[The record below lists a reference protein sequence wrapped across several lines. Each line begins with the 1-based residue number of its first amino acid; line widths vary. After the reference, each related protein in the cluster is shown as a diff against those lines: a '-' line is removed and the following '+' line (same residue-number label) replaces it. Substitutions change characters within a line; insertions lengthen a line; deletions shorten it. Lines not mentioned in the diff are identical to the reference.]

1 MLILVVDDS
10 YQNRKL
16 ISAQL
21 ENGSRQIYTAS
32 NGIEALEI
40 LENTEVDLIIS
51 DILMPQMDGYQFC
64 SQVRQNE
71 KFKHIPIIIYTATY
85 TSDSDEKLSFDL
97 GADAFLKKPAG
108 IKILEETVAKLIGQ
122 PRAER
127 NIKKL
132 VMDSGPLRQYNHR
145 LVEKLEEKNFEL
157 LKRSE
162 ELGYEIEE
170 RIRAERLNREGEKL
184 FRELTD
190 AIHEVFWMTS
200 LSKNEIVYIS
210 QGYEQIWGRTRQS
223 LLENP
228 ISWIESIH
236 PDDRDRVMDSART
249 RQVAGEYREEYRIVR
264 PDGEIRWIRDKAF
277 PVKNEKGDTIR
288 VAGIA
293 EDITEFK
300 LKETQLKDAEK
311 KRVELEQQLI
321 QAQKLESLGTLA
333 SGIAHDFNNILSI
346 IMGHTSVIES
356 NRNNPEKFSQ
366 HISALHIATQR
377 GASLVRQLLTFAR
390 KAEFNLELTQLND
403 IILEISKLISQ
414 TFPKNIRLFTYFQE
428 NLPMVQVDANQIH
441 QVLLNL
447 CVNARDAMQDG
458 GVLTIETTL
467 TASENIKMGYSK
479 SFAEKYVILRISDSG
494 SGMSEKTRQRI
505 FEPFFTTKDIG
516 KGTGLGLALAYS
528 VIDNH
533 KGWIEVDSE
542 LGKGTT
548 FFVYLPVPN
557 EKPKVTI
564 QPNHSESESLGGNEG
579 ILVIEDEELLR
590 NMLADLLS
598 SKGYKVHLAIDG
610 EDGVEKFLL
619 RHSEIQLVLTD
630 SGLPKFGGGEVIKR
644 IRAIHSSV
652 KILLASGFMDPE
664 LKLSL
669 KDFGVSYFIQK
680 PYLGTE
686 ILSCI
691 RSALDQK

>member
-1 MLILVVDDS
+1 MVILIVDDS

-21 ENGSRQIYTAS
+21 ESETRKIYTAS

-40 LENTEVDLIIS
+40 LENTEVNLIIS

-71 KFKHIPIIIYTATY
+71 KFKHIPFIVYTATY

-108 IKILEETVAKLIGQ
+108 LKLLEETVANVVKN
-122 PRAER
+122 PRSER
-127 NIKKL
+127 NVKRL
-132 VMDSGPLRQYNHR
+132 VIDSAPLRQYNHR

-157 LKRSE
+157 QKRSE

-170 RIRAERLNREGEKL
+170 RRRAERLNREGEEL
-184 FRELTD
+184 FKELTD

-200 LSKNEIVYIS
+200 LSKNEMVYIS
-210 QGYEQIWGRTRQS
+210 QGYEQIWGRSRQS
-223 LLENP
+223 LFENP

-236 PDDRDRVMDSART
+236 PDDRDRVFNNAKI
-249 RQVAGEYREEYRIVR
+249 RQVTGEYREEYRIVR

-277 PVKNEKGDTIR
+277 PVRNEKGETVRI
-288 VAGIA
+288 AGIA
-293 EDITEFK
+293 EDITEHK
-300 LKETQLKDAEK
+300 LKESQLKEVEK
-311 KRVELEQQLI
+311 RRAELEEQLI

-366 HISALHIATQR
+366 HIAALHMATQR

-390 KAEFNLELTQLND
+390 KTEFNLELIQIND

-414 TFPKNIRLFTYFQE
+414 TFPKNIRLFTNFE
-428 NLPMVQVDANQIH
+428 KNLPWIKADANQIH

-447 CVNARDAMQDG
+447 CVNARDAMPDG
-458 GVLTIETTL
+458 GILNMETFI
-467 TASENIKMGYSK
+467 TAEENLKLGYSK
-479 SFAEKYVILRISDSG
+479 NLAEKYVVLRISDSG
-494 SGMSEKTRQRI
+494 SGMSEKTKQRI
-505 FEPFFTTKDIG
+505 FEPFFTTKEIG

-528 VIDNH
+528 VIENH

-548 FFVYLPVPN
+548 FFVYLPVPK
-557 EKPKVTI
+557 EKSEVIIKPI
-564 QPNHSESESLGGNEG
+564 SSESEFSGGNES

-590 NMLADLLS
+590 NMLGDLLE
-598 SKGYKVHLAIDG
+598 SKGYKVYLAADG
-610 EDGVEKFLL
+610 EDGVEQFLL
-619 RHSEIQLVLTD
+619 RHSQIDLVLTD
-630 SGLPKFGGGEVIKR
+630 LGLPKFGGEEVIKR
-644 IRAIHSSV
+644 IRAIHNNV
-652 KILLASGFMDPE
+652 KIILASGFMEPE
-664 LKLSL
+664 LKLAL
-669 KDFGVSYFIQK
+669 KDFGISYFIQK

-691 RSALDQK
+691 RSTLDQK

>member
-1 MLILVVDDS
+1 MIILVVDDS

-21 ENGSRQIYTAS
+21 DNGSRKIFTAS

-40 LENTEVDLIIS
+40 MENAEIDLIIS

-71 KFKHIPIIIYTATY
+71 KYKHIPFIVYTATY

-108 IKILEETVAKLIGQ
+108 LKLLEETVSQLIDH
-122 PRAER
+122 PRSER
-127 NIKKL
+127 NVKKL

-157 LKRSE
+157 QKRSE

-170 RIRAERLNREGEKL
+170 RRRAERLNREGEEL
-184 FRELTD
+184 FKELTD

-210 QGYEQIWGRTRQS
+210 QGYEQIWGRSRQS

-228 ISWIESIH
+228 ISWLECIH
-236 PDDRDRVMDSART
+236 PDDRDRVFNSAKT
-249 RQVAGEYREEYRIVR
+249 RQTSGEYREEYRIVR

-277 PVKNEKGDTIR
+277 PVKNERGETIR
-288 VAGIA
+288 VAGVA
-293 EDITEFK
+293 EDITEHK
-300 LKETQLKDAEK
+300 LKEAQLKDVEK
-311 KRVELEQQLI
+311 KRAELEQQLI

-346 IMGHTSVIES
+346 IMGHTSVIEIS
-356 NRNNPEKFSQ
+356 RTNPEKFSQ
-366 HISALHIATQR
+366 HISALHMATQR

-390 KAEFNLELTQLND
+390 KTEFNLEPTQIND
-403 IILEISKLISQ
+403 IILEISKLIPQ
-414 TFPKNIRLFTYFQE
+414 TFPKNIRLFTDFQE
-428 NLPMVQVDANQIH
+428 NLPLVHVDSNQIH

-447 CVNARDAMQDG
+447 CVNARDAMQEG
-458 GVLTIETTL
+458 GILSIETFL
-467 TASENIKMGYSK
+467 ADAENLRIGYSK
-479 SFAEKYVILRISDSG
+479 SFAEKYIILRISDSG
-494 SGMSEKTRQRI
+494 SGMSEKIKQRI

-533 KGWIEVDSE
+533 KGWIEVESE

-548 FFVYLPVPN
+548 FLVYLPVPK
-557 EKPKVTI
+557 EKSEVNVKPAY
-564 QPNHSESESLGGNEG
+564 SESESLGGKES
-579 ILVIEDEELLR
+579 ILIVEDEELLR
-590 NMLADLLS
+590 NMLGDLLE
-598 SKGYKVHLAIDG
+598 SKGYKVYLAVDG
-610 EDGVEKFLL
+610 EDGVEQFLL
-619 RHSEIQLVLTD
+619 RHSQISLVLTD
-630 SGLPKFGGGEVIKR
+630 LGLPKFGGGEVIKR

-652 KILLASGFMDPE
+652 KILLASGFMEPE

>member
-1 MLILVVDDS
+1 MHILVVDDS

-21 ENGSRQIYTAS
+21 ENDSRKIYTAS
-32 NGIEALEI
+32 NGLEALEI
-40 LENTEVDLIIS
+40 LENAKVDLIIS

-64 SQVRQNE
+64 SQVRQSE
-71 KFKHIPIIIYTATY
+71 KFKDIPIIIYTATY
-85 TSDSDEKLSFDL
+85 TSESDEKLSFDL

-108 IKILEETVAKLIGQ
+108 LKLLEETVTRLVET
-122 PRAER
+122 PRSDR
-127 NIKKL
+127 NVKRL
-132 VMDSGPLRQYNHR
+132 VMDSAPLRQYNHR

-157 LKRSE
+157 RKRSE

-170 RIRAERLNREGEKL
+170 RRRAERLNREGEEL
-184 FRELTD
+184 FKELTD

-200 LSKNEIVYIS
+200 LSKNEMVYIS
-210 QGYEQIWGRTRQS
+210 QGYEQIWGRSRES
-223 LLENP
+223 LFENP
-228 ISWIESIH
+228 ISWLESIH
-236 PDDRDRVMDSART
+236 PDDRDRVFNNAKS
-249 RQVAGEYREEYRIVR
+249 RQVTGEYREEYRIVR

-277 PVKNEKGDTIR
+277 PVKNEKGETIR
-288 VAGIA
+288 VAGVA
-293 EDITEFK
+293 EDITENK
-300 LKETQLKDAEK
+300 LKEAQLKEVEK
-311 KRVELEQQLI
+311 KRAELEEQLI

-346 IMGHTSVIES
+346 IMGHTSVIEIS
-356 NRNNPEKFSQ
+356 RNNPEKFSQ
-366 HISALHIATQR
+366 HISALHLATQR

-390 KAEFNLELTQLND
+390 KTEFNLEPTQIND

-414 TFPKNIRLFTYFQE
+414 TFPKNIRLFTDFQE
-428 NLPMVQVDANQIH
+428 NLPLLQVDANQIH

-458 GVLTIETTL
+458 GVLNMETFL
-467 TASENIKMGYSK
+467 TNAENLKIGYSK
-479 SFAEKYVILRISDSG
+479 SLAEKYVILRISDSG
-494 SGMSEKTRQRI
+494 SGMSEKTKQRI
-505 FEPFFTTKDIG
+505 FEPFFTTKDVG

-528 VIDNH
+528 VIENH
-533 KGWIEVDSE
+533 KGWMEVESE

-548 FFVYLPVPN
+548 FLVYLPVPKERSEMN
-557 EKPKVTI
+557 IKPVY
-564 QPNHSESESLGGNEG
+564 SESESLGGQES

-590 NMLADLLS
+590 DMLADLLR
-598 SKGYKVHLAIDG
+598 SKGYKVYLAADG
-610 EDGVEKFLL
+610 EDGVEQFLL
-619 RHSEIQLVLTD
+619 RHSQIQLVLTD
-630 SGLPKFGGGEVIKR
+630 LGLPKFGGGEVIKR

-652 KILLASGFMDPE
+652 KILLASGFMEPE

-691 RSALDQK
+691 RSALDQT

>member
-21 ENGSRQIYTAS
+21 ENGSRKIYTAS
-32 NGIEALEI
+32 NGLEALEI

-64 SQVRQNE
+64 SQVRQND

-108 IKILEETVAKLIGQ
+108 LKLLDETVTKLLQ
-122 PRAER
+122 NPRSKR
-127 NIKKL
+127 TVKGL
-132 VMDSGPLRQYNHR
+132 VLDSAPLRQYNHR

-157 LKRSE
+157 QRRSE

-170 RIRAERLNREGEKL
+170 RIRAERLNREGEEL
-184 FRELTD
+184 FKELTD

-210 QGYEQIWGRTRQS
+210 QGYEQIWGRSRQS

-228 ISWIESIH
+228 ISWMECIH
-236 PDDRDRVMDSART
+236 PDDRDRVMSNART
-249 RQVAGEYREEYRIVR
+249 RQVTGEYREEYRIVR

-288 VAGIA
+288 VAGVA
-293 EDITEFK
+293 EDITEHK
-300 LKETQLKDAEK
+300 LKEAQLKEVEK
-311 KRVELEQQLI
+311 KRAELEEQLI

-346 IMGHTSVIES
+346 IMGHTSVIEI

-366 HISALHIATQR
+366 HITALHMATQR
-377 GASLVRQLLTFAR
+377 GASLVKQLLTFAR
-390 KAEFNLELTQLND
+390 KTEFNLEPAQIND
-403 IILEISKLISQ
+403 IILEVSKLVSQ
-414 TFPKNIRLFTYFQE
+414 TFPKSIRLLTDFQE
-428 NLPMVQVDANQIH
+428 NLPLVQVDTNQIH

-458 GVLTIETTL
+458 GLLTIETFL
-467 TASENIKMGYSK
+467 TDSENLKKGYSK
-479 SFAEKYVILRISDSG
+479 SLAEKYIILRISDSG
-494 SGMSEKTRQRI
+494 SGMSEKTKQRI

-516 KGTGLGLALAYS
+516 KGTVLGLALAYS

-542 LGKGTT
+542 LGKGTS
-548 FFVYLPVPN
+548 FFLYLPVTKEKSELNIKPN
-557 EKPKVTI
+557 YS
-564 QPNHSESESLGGNEG
+564 QSESLGGNES

-590 NMLADLLS
+590 NMLADLLG
-598 SKGYKVHLAIDG
+598 SKGYKVHLAVDG
-610 EDGVEKFLL
+610 EDGVEQFLL
-619 RHSEIQLVLTD
+619 KHSEIQLVLTD
-630 SGLPKFGGGEVIKR
+630 LGLPKFGGGEVIKR
-644 IRAIHSSV
+644 IRAIHNSV
-652 KILLASGFMDPE
+652 KILLASGFMEPE

>member
-21 ENGSRQIYTAS
+21 ENGSRKIYTAS
-32 NGIEALEI
+32 NGVEALEI

-71 KFKHIPIIIYTATY
+71 KLKHIPFIVYTATY

-108 IKILEETVAKLIGQ
+108 LKILEETVAKLVKS
-122 PRAER
+122 PRSER
-127 NIKKL
+127 NVKRL

-157 LKRSE
+157 QKRSE

-170 RIRAERLNREGEKL
+170 RRRAERLNREGEEL
-184 FRELTD
+184 FKELTD

-210 QGYEQIWGRTRQS
+210 QGYEQIWGRSRQS

-228 ISWIESIH
+228 TSWMECIH
-236 PDDRDRVMDSART
+236 PDDRDRVIDSAKT
-249 RQVAGEYREEYRIVR
+249 RQVSGEYREEYRIVR

-288 VAGIA
+288 VAGVA
-293 EDITEFK
+293 EDITEHK
-300 LKETQLKDAEK
+300 LKESQLKEVEK
-311 KRVELEQQLI
+311 RRAELEEQLI

-346 IMGHTSVIES
+346 MMGHTSVLEIS
-356 NRNNPEKFSQ
+356 RNNPEKFSQ
-366 HISALHIATQR
+366 HISALHMATQR
-377 GASLVRQLLTFAR
+377 GASLVKQLLTFAR
-390 KAEFNLELTQLND
+390 KTEFNLELAQIND

-414 TFPKNIRLFTYFQE
+414 TFPKNIRLFTDFQE
-428 NLPMVQVDANQIH
+428 NLPLVQVDTNQIH

-447 CVNARDAMQDG
+447 CVNARDAMQEG
-458 GVLTIETTL
+458 GVLNMETFL
-467 TASENIKMGYSK
+467 ADSENLKVGYSK
-479 SFAEKYVILRISDSG
+479 SLTEKYIVLRISDSG
-494 SGMSEKTRQRI
+494 SGMSEKTKQRI

-533 KGWIEVDSE
+533 KGWIEVESE

-548 FFVYLPVPN
+548 FLIYLPVPK
-557 EKPKVTI
+557 EKSEVNIKPI
-564 QPNHSESESLGGNEG
+564 YSESEFLGGSES

-590 NMLADLLS
+590 NMLGDLLGS
-598 SKGYKVHLAIDG
+598 VGYKVYLAADG
-610 EDGVEKFLL
+610 EDGVEQFLL
-619 RHSEIQLVLTD
+619 RHSQIQLVLTD
-630 SGLPKFGGGEVIKR
+630 LGLPKFGGAEVIRR
-644 IRAIHSSV
+644 IRSIHGSV
-652 KILLASGFMDPE
+652 KILLASGFMEPE

-669 KDFGVSYFIQK
+669 KDFDVSYFIQK
-680 PYLGTE
+680 PYLGKE

>member
-21 ENGSRQIYTAS
+21 ANGSRKIYTAS
-32 NGIEALEI
+32 NGLEALDI

-64 SQVRQNE
+64 SQVRQND

-108 IKILEETVAKLIGQ
+108 LKLLEETVIRLLEN
-122 PRAER
+122 PRSKR
-127 NIKKL
+127 TVKGL
-132 VMDSGPLRQYNHR
+132 VLDSAPLRQYNHR

-170 RIRAERLNREGEKL
+170 RRRAERLNREGEEL
-184 FRELTD
+184 FKELTD

-210 QGYEQIWGRTRQS
+210 QGYEQIWGRSRQS

-228 ISWIESIH
+228 ISWMECIH
-236 PDDRDRVMDSART
+236 PDDRDRVMNNART
-249 RQVAGEYREEYRIVR
+249 RQVTGEYREEYRIVR

-288 VAGIA
+288 VAGVA
-293 EDITEFK
+293 EDITEHK
-300 LKETQLKDAEK
+300 LKESQLKEVERRKA
-311 KRVELEQQLI
+311 ELEEQLI

-346 IMGHTSVIES
+346 IMGHTSVIEN

-366 HISALHIATQR
+366 HVSALHMATQR

-390 KAEFNLELTQLND
+390 KTEFNLELAQIND

-414 TFPKNIRLFTYFQE
+414 TFPKNIRLLTDFQE
-428 NLPMVQVDANQIH
+428 NLPLVQVDTNQIH

-458 GVLTIETTL
+458 GLLTIETFL
-467 TASENIKMGYSK
+467 TDSENLKMGYSK
-479 SFAEKYVILRISDSG
+479 SLAEKYVILRISDSG
-494 SGMSEKTRQRI
+494 SGMSEKTKQRI

-528 VIDNH
+528 VIENH

-548 FFVYLPVPN
+548 FFVYLPVPK
-557 EKPKVTI
+557 EKPKLNVK
-564 QPNHSESESLGGNEG
+564 PVYSESESLGGNES

-590 NMLADLLS
+590 NMLADLLE
-598 SKGYKVHLAIDG
+598 SKGYKVHLAADG
-610 EDGVEKFLL
+610 EDGVEQFLL
-619 RHSEIQLVLTD
+619 KHSEIQLVLTD
-630 SGLPKFGGGEVIKR
+630 LGLPKFGGEEVIKK

-652 KILLASGFMDPE
+652 RIVLASGFMEPE

>member
-1 MLILVVDDS
+1 MIILIVDDS

-21 ENGSRQIYTAS
+21 ANGSRKIFTAS

-40 LENTEVDLIIS
+40 MENATVDLIIS

-71 KFKHIPIIIYTATY
+71 KFKLIPFIVYSATY
-85 TSDSDEKLSFDL
+85 TSEPDEKLSFEL
-97 GADAFLKKPAG
+97 GADAFLKKPASL
-108 IKILEETVAKLIGQ
+108 KLLEETVREVMNR
-122 PRAER
+122 PRLVR
-127 NIKKL
+127 DVKKL
-132 VMDSGPLRQYNHR
+132 NIDTGPLRQYNHR

-157 LKRSE
+157 QRRSE
-162 ELGYEIEE
+162 ELIFEIEE
-170 RIRAERLNREGEKL
+170 RTRAERLNREGEVL
-184 FRELTD
+184 FKELTD

-200 LSKNEIVYIS
+200 ISKNEIVYIS
-210 QGYEQIWGRTRQS
+210 QGYEQIWGRSKQS

-228 ISWIESIH
+228 ISWLECIH
-236 PDDRDRVMDSART
+236 PDDRERVLNSAKT
-249 RQVAGEYREEYRIVR
+249 RQVGGEYREEYRIVR

-288 VAGIA
+288 VAGVA
-293 EDITEFK
+293 EDITEHK
-300 LKETQLKDAEK
+300 LNEAQLQEAER
-311 KRVELEQQLI
+311 KRSELEQQLI

-346 IMGHTSVIES
+346 IMGHTSVIEN
-356 NRNNPEKFSQ
+356 NRTNPEKFSQ
-366 HISALHIATQR
+366 HVSALHMATQR

-390 KAEFNLELTQLND
+390 KTEFNLEPVQIND

-414 TFPKNIRLFTYFQE
+414 TFPKNIRLFTDFQE
-428 NLPMVQVDANQIH
+428 NLPLVQVDTNQIH

-458 GVLTIETTL
+458 GVLSLETFL
-467 TASENIKMGYSK
+467 ADSGNLKIGYSK
-479 SFAEKYVILRISDSG
+479 SLAEKYVILRISDSG
-494 SGMSEKTRQRI
+494 TGMSEKTKQRI

-548 FFVYLPVPN
+548 FFVYLPVPKERSAVN
-557 EKPKVTI
+557 TKPI
-564 QPNHSESESLGGNEG
+564 YSESESLGGNES

-590 NMLADLLS
+590 NMLADLLT
-598 SKGYKVHLAIDG
+598 SKGYKVYLAIDG
-610 EDGVEKFLL
+610 EDGVEQFLL
-619 RHSEIQLVLTD
+619 KHSEIQLVLTD
-630 SGLPKFGGGEVIKR
+630 LGLPKFGGGEVIKR

-652 KILLASGFMDPE
+652 KILLASGFMEPE

-669 KDFGVSYFIQK
+669 NDFGVSYFIQK
-680 PYLGTE
+680 PYLGSE

>member
-1 MLILVVDDS
+1 MVILVVDDS

-21 ENGSRQIYTAS
+21 ENGSRKMYTAS
-32 NGIEALEI
+32 NGLEALEI
-40 LENTEVDLIIS
+40 LENMEVDLIIS

-85 TSDSDEKLSFDL
+85 TSESDEKLSFDL

-108 IKILEETVAKLIGQ
+108 LKLLEETVTKLAGS
-122 PRAER
+122 PRSER
-127 NIKKL
+127 NVKKL

-157 LKRSE
+157 RKRSE

-170 RIRAERLNREGEKL
+170 RRRAERLNREGEEL
-184 FRELTD
+184 FKELTD

-200 LSKNEIVYIS
+200 LSKNEMVYIS
-210 QGYEQIWGRTRQS
+210 QGYEQIWGRSRQS
-223 LLENP
+223 LFENP
-228 ISWIESIH
+228 TSWLESIH
-236 PDDRDRVMDSART
+236 PDDRDRVFSNARNQQFT
-249 RQVAGEYREEYRIVR
+249 GEYREEYRIVR
-264 PDGEIRWIRDKAF
+264 PDGSIRWIRDKAF
-277 PVKNEKGDTIR
+277 PVRNEKGETIR
-288 VAGIA
+288 VAGVA
-293 EDITEFK
+293 EDITEHK
-300 LKETQLKDAEK
+300 LKEAQLKEVEK
-311 KRVELEQQLI
+311 KRAELEEQLI

-346 IMGHTSVIES
+346 IMGHTSVIEM
-356 NRNNPEKFSQ
+356 NRTNPEKFSQ
-366 HISALHIATQR
+366 HISALHMATQR

-390 KAEFNLELTQLND
+390 KTEFNLELTQIND

-414 TFPKNIRLFTYFQE
+414 TFPKNIRLFTDFQE
-428 NLPMVQVDANQIH
+428 DLPSVQVDANQIH

-447 CVNARDAMQDG
+447 CVNARDAMPDG
-458 GVLTIETTL
+458 GVLNMETFVTD
-467 TASENIKMGYSK
+467 AENLKIGYSK
-479 SFAEKYVILRISDSG
+479 SLAEKYVVLRISDSG
-494 SGMSEKTRQRI
+494 SGMSEKTKQRI

-528 VIDNH
+528 VIENH

-548 FFVYLPVPN
+548 FFVYLPVPKERSEMN
-557 EKPKVTI
+557 IKPVY
-564 QPNHSESESLGGNEG
+564 SESVSLEG
-579 ILVIEDEELLR
+579 KENILVIEDEELLR
-590 NMLADLLS
+590 NMLADLLE
-598 SKGYKVHLAIDG
+598 SKGYKVYLAGDG
-610 EDGVEKFLL
+610 EDGVEQFLL
-619 RHSEIQLVLTD
+619 KHSQIQLVLTD
-630 SGLPKFGGGEVIKR
+630 LGLPKFGGGEVIKR

-652 KILLASGFMDPE
+652 KIILASGFMEPE

-669 KDFGVSYFIQK
+669 QDFGVSYFIQK
-680 PYLGTE
+680 PYLGDE

-691 RSALDQK
+691 RSALDQE

>member
-21 ENGSRQIYTAS
+21 ENGHRKIYTAS
-32 NGIEALEI
+32 NGVEALEI
-40 LENTEVDLIIS
+40 LANTEVDLIIS

-64 SQVRQNE
+64 SQVRQND

-108 IKILEETVAKLIGQ
+108 LKLLEETVTKLLQ
-122 PRAER
+122 NPRSKR
-127 NIKKL
+127 NVKGL
-132 VMDSGPLRQYNHR
+132 VMDSAPLRQYNHR

-157 LKRSE
+157 RRRSE

-170 RIRAERLNREGEKL
+170 RRRAERLNREGEEL
-184 FRELTD
+184 FKELTD

-210 QGYEQIWGRTRQS
+210 QGYEQIWGRSTQS

-228 ISWIESIH
+228 ISWIECIH
-236 PDDRDRVMDSART
+236 PDDRDRVFDSART
-249 RQVAGEYREEYRIVR
+249 KQVTGEYREEYRIIR

-293 EDITEFK
+293 EDITEYK
-300 LKETQLKDAEK
+300 LKEAQLKEVEK
-311 KRVELEQQLI
+311 RRAELEEQLI

-346 IMGHTSVIES
+346 IMGHTSVIEN

-366 HISALHIATQR
+366 HVSALHMATQR

-390 KAEFNLELTQLND
+390 KTEFNLELAQIND

-414 TFPKNIRLFTYFQE
+414 TFPKNIRLFTNFQE
-428 NLPMVQVDANQIH
+428 DLPLVKVDTNQIH

-447 CVNARDAMQDG
+447 CVNARDAMQEG
-458 GVLTIETTL
+458 GILSIETFL
-467 TASENIKMGYSK
+467 ADIENLKTGHSK
-479 SFAEKYVILRISDSG
+479 SLAEKYVVLRISDSG
-494 SGMSEKTRQRI
+494 SGMSEKTKQRI

-542 LGKGTT
+542 LGRGTT
-548 FFVYLPVPN
+548 FFVYLPVPK
-557 EKPKVTI
+557 EK
-564 QPNHSESESLGGNEG
+564 SEINLKPIYLEPESLGGQES

-590 NMLADLLS
+590 DMLKDLLE
-598 SKGYKVHLAIDG
+598 SKGYKVYLAVDG
-610 EDGVEKFLL
+610 EDGVEQFLL
-619 RHSEIQLVLTD
+619 RHSQIKLVMTD
-630 SGLPKFGGGEVIKR
+630 LGLPKFGGSEVIKR

-652 KILLASGFMDPE
+652 KIVLASGFMEPE

-669 KDFGVSYFIQK
+669 KDYDVSYFIQK

-691 RSALDQK
+691 RSALDQE

>member
-1 MLILVVDDS
+1 MVILVVDDS

-21 ENGSRQIYTAS
+21 ENGSRKICTAS

-71 KFKHIPIIIYTATY
+71 KIKHIPIIIYTATY
-85 TSDSDEKLSFDL
+85 TSESDEKLSFDL

-108 IKILEETVAKLIGQ
+108 LKLLEETVTRLIKN
-122 PRAER
+122 PRSER
-127 NIKKL
+127 DIKRL
-132 VMDSGPLRQYNHR
+132 VMDSAPLRQYNHR

-157 LKRSE
+157 QKRSE

-170 RIRAERLNREGEKL
+170 RRRAERLNREGEEL
-184 FRELTD
+184 FKELTE
-190 AIHEVFWMTS
+190 AIHEVFWLTS
-200 LSKNEIVYIS
+200 LSKNEIIYVS
-210 QGYEQIWGRTRQS
+210 QGYEQIWGKTRKS
-223 LLENP
+223 LLDNP
-228 ISWIESIH
+228 ISWMECIH
-236 PDDRDRVMDSART
+236 PDDRDRVIESAKT
-249 RQVAGEYREEYRIVR
+249 RQVTGEYREEYRIIR

-277 PVKNEKGDTIR
+277 PVKNERGDTIR
-288 VAGIA
+288 VAGVA
-293 EDITEFK
+293 EDITEHK
-300 LKETQLKDAEK
+300 LKESQLKEVEK
-311 KRVELEQQLI
+311 RRAELEEQLI

-346 IMGHTSVIES
+346 IMGHTSVIEIS
-356 NRNNPEKFSQ
+356 RNNPEKFSQ
-366 HISALHIATQR
+366 HISALHVAAQR

-390 KAEFNLELTQLND
+390 KTEFNLEPAQIND
-403 IILEISKLISQ
+403 IILEIGKLISQ
-414 TFPKNIRLFTYFQE
+414 TFPKNIRLFTDFQE
-428 NLPMVQVDANQIH
+428 NLPLVKVDANQIH

-447 CVNARDAMQDG
+447 CVNARDAMSEG
-458 GVLTIETTL
+458 GILSIETFL
-467 TASENIKMGYSK
+467 TDSESLKAGYSK
-479 SFAEKYVILRISDSG
+479 SLAEKYVILRISDSG
-494 SGMSEKTRQRI
+494 TGMNEKTKQRI

-528 VIDNH
+528 VIENH
-533 KGWIEVDSE
+533 KGWIEVESE

-548 FFVYLPVPN
+548 FFVYLPVSKDKSEVDIKSAPL
-557 EKPKVTI
+557 
-564 QPNHSESESLGGNEG
+564 ESESLGGKES
-579 ILVIEDEELLR
+579 ILIIEDEELLR
-590 NMLADLLS
+590 DMLTDLLE
-598 SKGYKVHLAIDG
+598 SKGYKVYLAVDG
-610 EDGVEKFLL
+610 EDGVEQFLL
-619 RHSEIQLVLTD
+619 RHSQISLVLTD
-630 SGLPKFGGGEVIKR
+630 LGLPKFGGGEVIKR

-652 KILLASGFMDPE
+652 KIVLASGFMEPE
-664 LKLSL
+664 LKVSL